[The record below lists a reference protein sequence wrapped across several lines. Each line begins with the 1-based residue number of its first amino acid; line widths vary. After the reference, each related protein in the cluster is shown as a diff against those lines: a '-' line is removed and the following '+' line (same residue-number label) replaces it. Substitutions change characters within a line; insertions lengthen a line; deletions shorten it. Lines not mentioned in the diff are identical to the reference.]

1 MRTQNKPKYK
11 HPSDEKTLICL
22 LARSRDFFGK
32 KPPHKTTTTLWWLK
46 CRWINQVPLGSNSV
60 ICDQLVFSK
69 KANQKGPVRTWH
81 FNLPV
86 STLTLTQIQK
96 HDVLN
101 NHKFQSRYL
110 QWITKR
116 IGMLGISWSRLDAAT
131 SRWLH
136 THPNDGANTVQ

>member
-1 MRTQNKPKYK
+1 MMTAGNFCDADPKQTEVQTSEWWENFDLFAEAGISLK
-11 HPSDEKTLICL
+11 
-22 LARSRDFFGK
+22 K
-32 KPPHKTTTTLWWLK
+32 KPQKTQKTTTTLGWRK
-46 CRWINQVPLGSNSV
+46 RGWINQVPLGSNSV

-101 NHKFQSRYL
+101 NHKFQMSKSVL
-110 QWITKR
+110 AVNK
-116 IGMLGISWSRLDAAT
+116 
-131 SRWLH
+131 
-136 THPNDGANTVQ
+136 